1 MLQKIQLERFR
12 GFQRLEIQIPNV
24 LILMGPNSS
33 GKTTALHAIRITCDA
48 IAMVIENGSVFSV
61 DSNTIT
67 FKDFVIRDIA
77 QLMPITDWQAL
88 FVDQK
93 VNESIHFL
101 IQLDFDSKDYLQSI
115 TIEGKYA
122 RNENLKIAVSVVS
135 EQIFQQQLFF
145 KIDTVRSTSKA
156 NKILIL
162 ESLKEHLPK
171 AILIPPFY
179 GVIRDE
185 EYRARAVV
193 DTLVGSADQ
202 SHVVRNMIS
211 RLTKDQFIQL
221 NAFLSD
227 MVGAELIH
235 RTQGDDLE
243 IVSPLRVTF
252 KDSNGELELSA
263 AGAGL
268 INLVAIYSSLA
279 RWQAE
284 SAKRQVIFLL
294 DEPEAHLHPKLQSL
308 TANRLATMIT
318 RDFNA
323 QLIMATHSVDIINT
337 VGERED
343 CAVFRSDRLNK
354 QTGGEELSGQSA
366 LLDDLSE
373 WVDMTPFSAIN
384 FLASK
389 RVLFYEGKSDGVILK
404 KCADIL
410 YRNNPKKKSIFE
422 KWTLVPLEGCGNE
435 KIAQLLARLIESNV
449 VPQKHNLAE
458 FRVITQLDK
467 DYHRD
472 SVSLTQLPNKIPSH
486 QNVWQRHSIESL
498 FCESDTLHFWLKQKY
513 PQIQVDMIQAAIEK
527 ANQDGELNQ
536 YAREHRQD
544 ALLKPLEKTNA
555 NVMTTNRQATQ
566 EVQDHPEI
574 WQRGKDRSSF
584 ILAQLKTAL
593 GTSADNMT
601 TALPKIIEKTDVN
614 QFPAGNPAVIPHE
627 ISTLLDWMVTNA

>member
-1 MLQKIQLERFR
+1 MLQKIVLERFR
-12 GFQRLEIQIPNV
+12 GFQHLEVQIPKV

-48 IAMVIENGSVFSV
+48 VAMAVENGGTCSVEKNIV
-61 DSNTIT
+61 T
-67 FKDFVIRDIA
+67 FKDFVIRDIS

-93 VNESIHFL
+93 VNESIHFR
-101 IQLDFDSKDYLQSI
+101 IQLDFDALDSVQTIS
-115 TIEGKYA
+115 IEGKYA
-122 RNENLKIAVSVVS
+122 RNENLKITAAVVS
-135 EQIFQQQLFF
+135 DQITQQLNGLSSRTQVYKTTLF
-145 KIDTVRSTSKA
+145 D
-156 NKILIL
+156 N
-162 ESLKEHLPK
+162 LKEYLPK

-185 EYRARAVV
+185 EYRARSIV
-193 DTLVGSADQ
+193 DKLVGSADQ

-211 RLTKDQFIQL
+211 RLTPGQFIQL
-221 NAFLSD
+221 NAFLGD
-227 MVGAELIH
+227 MVGAELVH
-235 RTQGDDLE
+235 RTQGDELE

-279 RWQAE
+279 RWQVE

-308 TANRLATMIT
+308 TANRLATIIT
-318 RDFNA
+318 NDFDA

-389 RVLFYEGKSDGVILK
+389 RILFYEGKSDSIILK

-410 YRNNPKKKSIFE
+410 YRNSPKKKVAFE
-422 KWTLVPLEGCGNE
+422 KWTLVPLDGCGNA
-435 KIAQLLARLIESNV
+435 KVAQLLARLVESNAV
-449 VPQKHNLAE
+449 LHRHNLND
-458 FRVITQLDK
+458 FQVMMQLDK
-467 DYHRD
+467 DYQTEAAILEQIAD
-472 SVSLTQLPNKIPSH
+472 TKIPSH
-486 QNVWQRHSIESL
+486 QNIWQKHSIESL
-498 FCESDTLHFWLKQKY
+498 FCQADTLHLWLKQRY
-513 PQIQVDMIQAAIEK
+513 PQITIEMIQNAIDV
-527 ANQDGELNQ
+527 ANQDEELNQ
-536 YAREHRQD
+536 YAREQRQIALCLHRND
-544 ALLKPLEKTNA
+544 ANLSES
-555 NVMTTNRQATQ
+555 NRQAAQ
-566 EVQDHPEI
+566 EVQANPEI
-574 WQRGKDRSSF
+574 WQRGKDRATF
-584 ILAQLKTAL
+584 ILAQLKMAL
-593 GTSADNMT
+593 GNVAANNMT
-601 TALPKIIEKTDVN
+601 TALPKIIERADVN
-614 QFPAGNPAVIPHE
+614 QFPAGNPAIIPTE